1 MESLLPIRLFKYANG
16 FKLHLDQTLW
26 RDLPLAT
33 IKIEKTI
40 LKLIY
45 SWISSIIPIYLILL
59 LIIIV
64 SLCGMHMYL
73 NACVSCYTWPYT
85 EDNLQKSVLFFILGF
100 QDDLSWH
107 QAARPA
113 ESSLALK
120 SIFPPSQRFFVAL

>member
-1 MESLLPIRLFKYANG
+1 MERLLPIRLFKHANG
-16 FKLHLDQTLW
+16 FKLHLDQTLG

-40 LKLIY
+40 FKLIF

-59 LIIIV
+59 LVIIL
-64 SLCGMHMYL
+64 SLCGMHMCL
-73 NACVSCYTWPYT
+73 NACMSCCTWPCT
-85 EDNLQKSVLFFILGF
+85 EDNLQKSVLSFIPGF
-100 QDDLSWH
+100 QDDLSWR

-120 SIFPPSQRFFVAL
+120 SIFPPVSVSL